1 MSRQKSCQRLVE
13 NVLRE
18 IHKLPSGP
26 FWVRDVVL
34 EKRYSFPV
42 TLNVGTGRHIYITPE
57 IDATINSLSKCI
69 FDEYFQSRKADFTNS
84 EWSRMVKRAFG
95 EALVNHDDEVV
106 GEIDAGE
113 VLAATTKNL
122 RGWVDDL
129 RRWEYIFG
137 CHLCNIS
144 DLKPLPMG
152 PVLFEPRLVWLER
165 MHTDENISKISLS
178 RIARAWQGKRLRK
191 RRDSKDRLREEGI
204 LETVGACDFVCSV
217 SVAKTGPEAG
227 LQKALMAARLATTAI
242 SLAWE
247 MPSSALDVM
256 SLTFD
261 REPHR
266 QTNFV
271 LFPNNRFGYRTSWT
285 QISGGITE
293 LTREEWENLV
303 TEFEPI
309 FNCTG
314 EVITYVTFGRDA
326 VSRPQLLNVLFQA
339 LLWFHEGC
347 REQVDLMAI
356 VKFCAAMEALSCG
369 RNEDG
374 ILNLVKSRL
383 VVKDENR
390 FRKDLVR
397 IYRDGRSRTVHGT
410 SESLGHDW
418 SESRQLSERLA
429 RLCLLSCLER
439 ASEYPQLEDAKR
451 LSDKI

>member
-18 IHKLPSGP
+18 IYNLPSGP
-26 FWVRDVVL
+26 FWFRDVVL

-42 TLNVGTGRHIYITPE
+42 TLNVGNGRHIYITPE
-57 IDATINSLSKCI
+57 IDAMINSLSKCI
-69 FDEYFQSRKADFTNS
+69 FDECFESRKADFTNP
-84 EWSRMVKRAFG
+84 EWSRIVKRAFG
-95 EALVNHDDEVV
+95 EALVDHDDERVV
-106 GEIDAGE
+106 EKDAGE
-113 VLAATTKNL
+113 VLAATTEKL
-122 RGWVDDL
+122 RGLVNDL
-129 RRWEYIFG
+129 QERNYIFG

-152 PVLFEPRLVWLER
+152 PVLFEPRLVWLEK
-165 MHTDENISKISLS
+165 MHTDEYISKLSLS

-191 RRDSKDRLREEGI
+191 RRDSEGRMGEKGI

-247 MPSSALDVM
+247 MPSSVLDVM
-256 SLTFD
+256 RLTFD

-266 QTNFV
+266 QTNLV
-271 LFPNNRFGYRTSWT
+271 LFSNNRFGYRTSWSH
-285 QISGGITE
+285 IPGGITWQ
-293 LTREEWENLV
+293 TREEWENLV
-303 TEFEPI
+303 TEFETV
-309 FNCTG
+309 FDCTG
-314 EVITYVTFGRDA
+314 EVITYVTSGQDA

-347 REQVDLMAI
+347 REQVDSMAI

-369 RNEDG
+369 RRKGG

-390 FRKDLVR
+390 FRKDLDR
-397 IYRDGRSRTVHGT
+397 IYGDGRSRTVHGT
-410 SESLGHDW
+410 SDSLGHDW

-439 ASEYPQLEDAKR
+439 AFENPQMEDPKR
-451 LSDKI
+451 LSY

>member
-18 IHKLPSGP
+18 IYNLPNGP
-26 FWVRDVVL
+26 FWFRDVVL

-42 TLNVGTGRHIYITPE
+42 TLNVGNGRHIYITPE
-57 IDATINSLSKCI
+57 IDAMINSLSKCI
-69 FDEYFQSRKADFTNS
+69 FDECFESRKADFTNP
-84 EWSRMVKRAFG
+84 EWSQMVKRAFG
-95 EALVNHDDEVV
+95 EALVDPDDEIVV
-106 GEIDAGE
+106 EKDAGE
-113 VLAATTKNL
+113 VLATTTKNL
-122 RGWVDDL
+122 RGCVDDL
-129 RRWEYIFG
+129 QRREYIFG
-137 CHLCNIS
+137 CHLCDIS

-191 RRDSKDRLREEGI
+191 RRDSEGRIREEWI
-204 LETVGACDFVCSV
+204 LDTVGACDFICSV

-227 LQKALMAARLATTAI
+227 LQKALIAARLATTAI

-247 MPSSALDVM
+247 MPSSALDAM

-266 QTNFV
+266 QTNLV
-271 LFPNNRFGYRTSWT
+271 LFPNNRFGYRTSWS

-303 TEFEPI
+303 TEFEAI
-309 FNCTG
+309 FDCTA
-314 EVITYVTFGRDA
+314 EVITFVTSGQDA

-347 REQVDLMAI
+347 REQVDSMAI

-369 RNEDG
+369 RNKGG
-374 ILNLVKSRL
+374 ILNLVRSRL

-390 FRKDLVR
+390 FRKDLDR
-397 IYRDGRSRTVHGT
+397 IYGEGRSRTVHGT
-410 SESLGHDW
+410 SDSLGHDW
-418 SESRQLSERLA
+418 SECRQLSERLA

-439 ASEYPQLEDAKR
+439 AFENPQMEDPKR
-451 LSDKI
+451 LSY

>member
-18 IHKLPSGP
+18 IYNLPSGP
-26 FWVRDVVL
+26 FWFRDVVL

-42 TLNVGTGRHIYITPE
+42 TLNVGNGRRIYITPE
-57 IDATINSLSKCI
+57 IDAMINSLSKCI
-69 FDEYFQSRKADFTNS
+69 FDECFESRKADFTNP

-95 EALVNHDDEVV
+95 EALVDHDDERVV
-106 GEIDAGE
+106 EKDAGE
-113 VLAATTKNL
+113 VLAATTEKL
-122 RGWVDDL
+122 RGLVNDL
-129 RRWEYIFG
+129 QERNYIFG

-152 PVLFEPRLVWLER
+152 PVLLEPRLVWLER

-191 RRDSKDRLREEGI
+191 RRDSEDWLTEEGI
-204 LETVGACDFVCSV
+204 LATVGACEFVCSV
-217 SVAKTGPEAG
+217 SIAKTGPEAG
-227 LQKALMAARLATTAI
+227 LQKALIAARLATTAI

-247 MPSSALDVM
+247 MPSSALDAM

-266 QTNFV
+266 QTNLV
-271 LFPNNRFGYRTSWT
+271 LFPNNRFDYRTSWA
-285 QISGGITE
+285 QVSGGITE
-293 LTREEWENLV
+293 LTRKEWENLV

-314 EVITYVTFGRDA
+314 EVITYVTSGQDA

-339 LLWFHEGC
+339 LLWFHEAC

-369 RNEDG
+369 LGKGG
-374 ILNLVKSRL
+374 ILNLVGSRL

-390 FRKDLVR
+390 FRKDLDR
-397 IYRDGRSRTVHGT
+397 IYGEGRSRTVHGT
-410 SESLGHDW
+410 SDSLGHDW
-418 SESRQLSERLA
+418 SECRQLSERLA
-429 RLCLLSCLER
+429 RLCLQSCLER
-439 ASEYPQLEDAKR
+439 AFENPQMEDPQR
-451 LSDKI
+451 LSA